1 LKSSGVSMVK
11 NGFSI
16 EKNRRLPGGNLKK
29 RTAALMLFLVFFIF
43 KPGRGNA
50 TGTTAAA
57 APPADPAR
65 LWQKAL
71 DIFRKNSDLYPE
83 KITIISEI
91 LDRHNQPNSVTQL
104 FFTIDMDANG
114 KLVTKLTRALKNGKD
129 ISDEMRKKV
138 EIRDLNQD
146 KTPPKK
152 DSLTVSLS
160 DSPFNPERQKNVT
173 FHASAEKQ
181 MLFGHFCQRFDFTYL
196 TEIVSKGE
204 PEKLTWS
211 GMTWLDENSGLPL
224 KLEFSLEPLPK
235 RIRSLWTI
243 YLYEISEPDN
253 WILKKITISGQGGF
267 LFIKKRFRST
277 TTFSDYRRP
286 PQRGDEK

>member
-1 LKSSGVSMVK
+1 M
-11 NGFSI
+11 
-16 EKNRRLPGGNLKK
+16 KK
-29 RTAALMLFLVFFIF
+29 RTTALMLLLFFLTL
-43 KPGRGNA
+43 KPGPGHA

-57 APPADPAR
+57 AAPVDPAG
-65 LWQKAL
+65 LWQKAIE
-71 DIFRKNSDLYPE
+71 IFRKNSDLYPR
-83 KITIISEI
+83 KITILSEI
-91 LDRHNQPNSVTQL
+91 LDRHDQPGSVTQL
-104 FFTIDMDANG
+104 FFIIDMDANG
-114 KLVTKLTRALKNGKD
+114 KLVTKLTHALKNGKD

-173 FHASAEKQ
+173 FRARAEKQ
-181 MLFGHFCQRFDFTYL
+181 MLFGHFCQRFDFTYQ

-243 YLYEISEPDN
+243 YWYEISEPDN
-253 WILKKITISGQGGF
+253 WVLKKITISGQGGF

-286 PQRGDEK
+286 PQRGEEK

>member
-1 LKSSGVSMVK
+1 
-11 NGFSI
+11 
-16 EKNRRLPGGNLKK
+16 
-29 RTAALMLFLVFFIF
+29 MLFLVFFTF

-50 TGTTAAA
+50 TETTAAA
-57 APPADPAR
+57 AAPVDPAG
-65 LWQKAL
+65 LWQKAIE
-71 DIFRKNSDLYPE
+71 IFRKNSDLYPQ
-83 KITIISEI
+83 KITILSEI
-91 LDRHNQPNSVTQL
+91 LDRHNQPDSITQL

-114 KLVTKLTRALKNGKD
+114 QLVTKLTRAVKNGKD

-173 FHASAEKQ
+173 LRASAEKQ
-181 MLFGHFCQRFDFTYL
+181 MLFGHFCQRFDFTYQ

-224 KLEFSLEPLPK
+224 KLEFSLKPLPT

-243 YLYEISEPDN
+243 YLYEILPPGN
-253 WILKKITISGQGGF
+253 WVLKKISISGQGGF
-267 LFIKKRFRST
+267 LFIKKRFRSS
-277 TTFSDYRRP
+277 TTFSDYRRQP
-286 PQRGDEK
+286 KKGDAK